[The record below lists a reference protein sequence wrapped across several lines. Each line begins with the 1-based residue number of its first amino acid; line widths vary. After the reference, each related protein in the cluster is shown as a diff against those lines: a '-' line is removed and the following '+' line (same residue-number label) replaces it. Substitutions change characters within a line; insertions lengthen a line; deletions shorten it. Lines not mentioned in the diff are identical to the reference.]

1 METTKTPITFITDDA
16 DIYKPDGSLLLKFRK
31 GVLNQEHVT
40 KFYDNTK
47 KFVTCK
53 TSNRG
58 SCSNSKIK
66 DIRNNPK
73 IMSNI
78 IGYFDNWSPMHKLKF
93 KQANVSLPKVSVYQ
107 TRFTKDY
114 PEKYENIKPLIQNI
128 DDLYKEHLPEFY
140 NKQYGKAKLTPYTIG
155 DTSFTTITTN
165 VNYQTAPH
173 KDKGDDGEGFGN
185 LTVIEDG
192 SYKGGETYFPE
203 FNIAV
208 DVRQGDLLFMD
219 VHEIHCN
226 LPIELLEETAK
237 RISIVCYLRTSI
249 YEQTMGMSE
258 EEMETNLS
266 HIKEVMAKK
275 YNYVVAIPT
284 YDRVDEVVKKTL
296 QTLKDGKVTKSKIY
310 LFVADEE
317 QYALYDQHVP
327 KHLYNKLVIG
337 KKGITNQRIF
347 ISQYFDEDKYVVSMD
362 DDVEELQILKQD
374 KLEKITDIHAFFIEG
389 YKTLKKHDLFIWGIY
404 PVRNAYFM
412 YDKIT
417 TDLRFIIGVTF
428 GFIVRH
434 DEGLQMSVNAET
446 KEDYEQTILYFL
458 KDGGVVRF
466 NNVTAKTKFNAKG
479 GLGTDRFTRNK
490 HASVYLST
498 QYPELVKRKDR
509 KNGTPEIKLKIAK
522 KI

>member
-58 SCSNSKIK
+58 SCSNSKVK

-114 PEKYENIKPLIQNI
+114 PEQYENIKPLIQNI
-128 DDLYKEHLPEFY
+128 DELYQEHLPEY
-140 NKQYGKAKLTPYTIG
+140 YERQYGKAKLTPYTIG

-226 LPIELLEETAK
+226 LPIELLE
-237 RISIVCYLRTSI
+237 
-249 YEQTMGMSE
+249 G
-258 EEMETNLS
+258 
-266 HIKEVMAKK
+266 
-275 YNYVVAIPT
+275 
-284 YDRVDEVVKKTL
+284 
-296 QTLKDGKVTKSKIY
+296 
-310 LFVADEE
+310 
-317 QYALYDQHVP
+317 
-327 KHLYNKLVIG
+327 
-337 KKGITNQRIF
+337 
-347 ISQYFDEDKYVVSMD
+347 
-362 DDVEELQILKQD
+362 
-374 KLEKITDIHAFFIEG
+374 
-389 YKTLKKHDLFIWGIY
+389 
-404 PVRNAYFM
+404 
-412 YDKIT
+412 
-417 TDLRFIIGVTF
+417 
-428 GFIVRH
+428 
-434 DEGLQMSVNAET
+434 
-446 KEDYEQTILYFL
+446 
-458 KDGGVVRF
+458 
-466 NNVTAKTKFNAKG
+466 
-479 GLGTDRFTRNK
+479 
-490 HASVYLST
+490 
-498 QYPELVKRKDR
+498 
-509 KNGTPEIKLKIAK
+509 NGTKQGEPWETYQYCLLLTHIDL
-522 KI
+522 